1 MSQTDVKKQ
10 ESKDRPGPGGG
21 GGPRNA
27 AAHGKIRI
35 DKNSVKLF
43 VRLMSFMRGRQLA
56 QFLTSLA
63 LMIITAL
70 VSVRSSTFLGTI
82 IDNYIKPL
90 LGTHTPDFTGLLHA
104 IMIMA
109 GLYLLSI
116 LATLCYQL
124 TLVNVSNGVLRKI
137 RMRLFAHMQT
147 LPIKYFDTRPYGDS
161 MSIYTNDVDNI
172 RELMSN
178 SIPQVFSSLLTVV
191 TIFVAMLRISL
202 ALTGVVVAT
211 VIVMYIITIFVGGAS
226 SRFFTLRQKSLGAM
240 NAHAEEMLNGI
251 KVVKV
256 FCHEEKAKETF
267 DEKNQDLY
275 KKTATANRLA
285 NSLMPIMANLGNVQY
300 VVLAIVGGSMALGG
314 KGSLTL
320 GSLAAFLLLSKNFS
334 RPVSMISQQINTV
347 VMALAGAGR
356 VFELIDE
363 EPEIDEG
370 DVTLVTENGK
380 HFWKAVNPATGKE
393 ELVPL
398 KGDIRMNDVDFGYVE
413 DRLVLHDISLYAKPG
428 QKVAFV
434 GSTGAGKTTITN
446 LINRFYD
453 VADGRVRYDDINI
466 NHIKK
471 ADLRR
476 SLGMVLQETNLFTG
490 TIADNIRYGKPDA
503 TDEEVIAA
511 AKLANAHNFIEKLP
525 EGYDTVIN
533 GTGSQL
539 SQGQCQLLSIARCAV
554 ADPPV
559 MILDE
564 ATSSIDTRTEVL
576 IQRGM
581 DALMSG
587 RTTFV
592 IAHRLSTVMNS
603 NVIIVLEQGRIIERG
618 THEELLAQKG
628 RYYQLYTGKTE

>member
-10 ESKDRPGPGGG
+10 ENNRPGPGGG

-27 AAHGKIRI
+27 TAHGKIRI
-35 DKNSVKLF
+35 DRNSVKLF
-43 VRLMSFMRGRQLA
+43 VRLMSFMRGKQLA
-56 QFLTSLA
+56 QFITSLA
-63 LMIITAL
+63 LMIVTAL

-82 IDNYIKPL
+82 IDDYIKPL
-90 LGTHTPDFTGLLHA
+90 LGTSSPDFTGLLHA

-124 TLVNVSNGVLRKI
+124 TLVNVSNGVLREI
-137 RMRLFAHMQT
+137 RLKLFAHMQT
-147 LPIKYFDTRPYGDS
+147 LPIKYFDTRPYGDI

-191 TIFVAMLRISL
+191 TIFVAMIRISL
-202 ALTGVVVAT
+202 ALTGVVIAT
-211 VIVMYIITIFVGGAS
+211 VIVMYVITIFVGGAS
-226 SRFFTLRQKSLGAM
+226 SRYFTLRQKSLGAM

-285 NSLMPIMANLGNVQY
+285 NSLMPIMVNIGNVQY

-363 EPEIDEG
+363 KPEVDEG
-370 DVTLVTENGK
+370 DVTLVTENGR
-380 HFWKAVNPATGKE
+380 HFWKAVNPDTGKE

-398 KGDIRMNDVDFGYVE
+398 KGDIRMNDVDFGFTE
-413 DRLVLHDISLYAKPG
+413 DRLVLLDISLFANPG
-428 QKVAFV
+428 QNVAFV
-434 GSTGAGKTTITN
+434 GSTG
-446 LINRFYD
+446 
-453 VADGRVRYDDINI
+453 
-466 NHIKK
+466 
-471 ADLRR
+471 
-476 SLGMVLQETNLFTG
+476 
-490 TIADNIRYGKPDA
+490 
-503 TDEEVIAA
+503 
-511 AKLANAHNFIEKLP
+511 
-525 EGYDTVIN
+525 
-533 GTGSQL
+533 
-539 SQGQCQLLSIARCAV
+539 
-554 ADPPV
+554 
-559 MILDE
+559 
-564 ATSSIDTRTEVL
+564 
-576 IQRGM
+576 
-581 DALMSG
+581 
-587 RTTFV
+587 
-592 IAHRLSTVMNS
+592 
-603 NVIIVLEQGRIIERG
+603 
-618 THEELLAQKG
+618 
-628 RYYQLYTGKTE
+628 

>member
-10 ESKDRPGPGGG
+10 DNKDRPGPGGG

-43 VRLMSFMRGRQLA
+43 VRLMSFMKGKQLA
-56 QFLTSLA
+56 RFVTSLA

-82 IDNYIKPL
+82 IDDYIKPL
-90 LGTHTPDFTGLLHA
+90 IGTASPDFSGLLHA

-109 GLYLLSI
+109 GLYILSI

-124 TLVNVSNGVLRKI
+124 TLVNVSNGVLREI
-137 RMRLFAHMQT
+137 RMKLFAHMQK
-147 LPIKYFDTRPYGDS
+147 LPIKYFDTRPYGDI

-178 SIPQVFSSLLTVV
+178 SIPQVFSSMLTVV
-191 TIFVAMLRISL
+191 TIFVAMVRISL
-202 ALTGVVVAT
+202 ALTGVVIAT

-226 SRFFTLRQKSLGAM
+226 SRYFTLRQRSLGAM

-256 FCHEEKAKETF
+256 FCHEEKAKEAF

-285 NSLMPIMANLGNVQY
+285 NSLMPIMANIGNVQY

-363 EPEIDEG
+363 KPEIDEG
-370 DVTLVTENGK
+370 DVTLVTENGE

-413 DRLVLHDISLYAKPG
+413 DRLVLHDISLFAKPG

-576 IQRGM
+576 IQKGM
-581 DALMSG
+581 DALMAG

>member
-1 MSQTDVKKQ
+1 MSQIDNKARKEETP
-10 ESKDRPGPGGG
+10 RGPGSQ
-21 GGPRNA
+21 A
-27 AAHGKIRI
+27 AAHGRIRL

-43 VRLMSFMRGRQLA
+43 TRLMSFMQGKYLA
-56 QFLTSLA
+56 LFIFSLA
-63 LMIITAL
+63 LMIVQAL
-70 VSVRSSTFLGTI
+70 VSVRSSTFTGTL
-82 IDNYIKPL
+82 IDDYIKPL
-90 LGTHTPDFTGLLHA
+90 MTVADPDFSGLFRA
-104 IMIMA
+104 IMGLA
-109 GLYLLSI
+109 GLYVLSI
-116 LATLCYQL
+116 AATFTFNLL
-124 TLVNVSNGVLRKI
+124 LVQVSNGVLKEI
-137 RMRLFAHMQT
+137 RYKLFSHMQK
-147 LPIKYFDTRPYGDS
+147 LPIKYFDTRPDGDI

-191 TIFVAMLRISL
+191 TLFIAMVRISIPL
-202 ALTGVVVAT
+202 VLVVLGT
-211 VIVMYIITIFVGGAS
+211 VVVMYIITVFVGGAS
-226 SRFFTLRQKSLGAM
+226 SKYFRLRQKSLGSM
-240 NAHAEEMLNGI
+240 NAYTEEMLNGI

-256 FCHEEKAKETF
+256 FCHEEQSKAEF
-267 DEKNQDLY
+267 DVKNEDLFR
-275 KKTATANRLA
+275 KTATANRLA
-285 NSLMPIMANLGNVQY
+285 NSLMPIMGNMGNVQY
-300 VVLAIVGGSMALGG
+300 VIVAMVGAALAMKEGSA
-314 KGSLTL
+314 LTL
-320 GSLAAFLLLSKNFS
+320 GQLAAFLLLSKNFT

-363 EPEIDEG
+363 EPEVDEG
-370 DVTLVTENGK
+370 TVTLTTKDDK
-380 HFWKAVNPATGKE
+380 HYWKKINKETGAE

-398 KGDIRMNDVDFGYVE
+398 AGDIRMAEVDFGYVPE
-413 DRLVLHDISLYAKPG
+413 KLVLHDISLYAKPG
-428 QKVAFV
+428 HKIAFV

-453 VADGRVRYDDINI
+453 VADGKVRYDGINI
-466 NHIKK
+466 NKIKK
-471 ADLRR
+471 ADLRH
-476 SLGMVLQETNLFTG
+476 SLGVVLQETNLFTG

-525 EGYDTVIN
+525 DGYDTVIS

-576 IQRGM
+576 IQKGM
-581 DALMSG
+581 DALMAG

-603 NVIIVLEQGRIIERG
+603 NVIIVLEKGRIIERG
-618 THEELLAQKG
+618 THEQLLAQKG
-628 RYYQLYTGKTE
+628 RYYELYTGKKE

>member
-1 MSQTDVKKQ
+1 MSQ
-10 ESKDRPGPGGG
+10 SNDRKPRRDEEPRRGPG
-21 GGPRNA
+21 NA

-35 DKNSVKLF
+35 DKNSVVLF
-43 VRLMSFMRGRQLA
+43 KRLMSFMKGRYLA
-56 QFLTSLA
+56 TFVLSLS

-70 VSVRSSTFLGTI
+70 VSVRSSTFLGTL
-82 IDNYIKPL
+82 IDDYIKPL
-90 LGTHTPDFTGLLHA
+90 VGTADPDFSGLFRA
-104 IMIMA
+104 ILGLA
-109 GLYLLSI
+109 GLYVLSI
-116 LATLCYQL
+116 FATFAYNIL
-124 TLVNVSNGVLRKI
+124 LVGVSNGVLKEI
-137 RMRLFAHMQT
+137 RSKLFAQMQR
-147 LPIKYFDTRPYGDS
+147 LPIKYFDNRPYGDI

-172 RELMSN
+172 RELMSR
-178 SIPQVFSSLLTVV
+178 SIPQVFSSMLTVV
-191 TIFVAMLRISL
+191 TFFIAMVRISIPL
-202 ALTGVVVAT
+202 VGVVLCT
-211 VIVMYIITIFVGGAS
+211 VVVMYFITIFVGGAS
-226 SRFFTLRQKSLGAM
+226 SKYFRLRQKSLGQM
-240 NAHAEEMLNGI
+240 NGYAEEMLNGI

-256 FCHEEKAKETF
+256 FCHEEKSKAEF
-267 DEKNQDLY
+267 DVRNEDLFR
-275 KKTATANRLA
+275 KTATANRLA
-285 NSLMPIMANLGNVQY
+285 NSLMPIMANIGNIQY
-300 VVLAIVGGSMALGG
+300 VIIAMVGGAMAM
-314 KGSLTL
+314 KEGSALTL
-320 GSLAAFLLLSKNFS
+320 GTLAAFLLLSRNFI
-334 RPVSMISQQINTV
+334 RPVSMISQEINTV

-356 VFELIDE
+356 VFELLDE
-363 EPEIDEG
+363 QPEVDEG
-370 DVTLVTENGK
+370 TVTLVDRDGK
-380 HFWKAVNPATGKE
+380 HYWKKQNKETGE
-393 ELVPL
+393 DEFVPL
-398 KGDIRMNDVDFGYVE
+398 AGDIRMADVDFGYVPE
-413 DRLVLHDISLYAKPG
+413 KLVLHDISLYAKPG
-428 QKVAFV
+428 HKIAFV

-453 VADGRVRYDDINI
+453 VADGKVRYDGINI
-466 NHIKK
+466 NKIKK
-471 ADLRR
+471 ADLRH
-476 SLGMVLQETNLFTG
+476 SLGVVLQDTNLFTG

-525 EGYDTVIN
+525 DGYDTVIS

-618 THEELLAQKG
+618 THEQLLAQKG
-628 RYYQLYTGKTE
+628 RYYQLYTGKSE